1 MKIRVP
7 TSIDLSN
14 KKDYSDIP
22 ENIRCELQSTG
33 PGWYLLR
40 AFENEMFIG
49 NRLGY
54 VRQPFSG
61 DGHVEIAYATR
72 GKGPGFICIYLYD
85 SMCSNNNLVL
95 CSAKVFRDDLL
106 ASAVR
111 LGESLAGMVG
121 VEVLQYHIGAD
132 C

>member
-7 TSIDLSN
+7 TSFDLSN

-22 ENIRCELQSTG
+22 ENISCELQSTG

-40 AFENEMFIG
+40 VFENEMFIG

-61 DGHVEIAYATR
+61 DGHVEIY
-72 GKGPGFICIYLYD
+72 
-85 SMCSNNNLVL
+85 
-95 CSAKVFRDDLL
+95 
-106 ASAVR
+106 
-111 LGESLAGMVG
+111 
-121 VEVLQYHIGAD
+121 
-132 C
+132 